1 MSLGIDNDKRLYA
14 VIVQKLNQAVIK
26 FITEILARIK
36 SRGHIVVNNNCTFRA
51 IIQNTMVTLSMQRTV
66 FVLAIQF
73 LTVNNLVTTILGF
86 CEFFSL
92 SRYKN
97 NVFAMDISVHVRIEE
112 LQQIFASTTRG
123 LPTNKSIR
131 NKNSL
136 NMAIYKS
143 VDSKRNFGMLQFI
156 PNPLRNLFFTSIR
169 HNHTP
174 PQRRI
179 LHSITVQNHSPPYVP
194 LKVKNNLY
202 LLK

>member
-1 MSLGIDNDKRLYA
+1 
-14 VIVQKLNQAVIK
+14 
-26 FITEILARIK
+26 
-36 SRGHIVVNNNCTFRA
+36 
-51 IIQNTMVTLSMQRTV
+51 MQCSV

-92 SRYKN
+92 SRHKN
-97 NVFAMDISVHVRIEE
+97 NIFAMDIPVHVRIKEF
-112 LQQIFASTTRG
+112 QQIFASTTRG

-136 NMAIYKS
+136 NMTIYKS

-156 PNPLRNLFFTSIR
+156 PYTLRNLFFTSIR

-179 LHSITVQNHSPPYVP
+179 LHPITVQNHSPPKIP
-194 LKVKNNLY
+194 PKS
-202 LLK
+202 